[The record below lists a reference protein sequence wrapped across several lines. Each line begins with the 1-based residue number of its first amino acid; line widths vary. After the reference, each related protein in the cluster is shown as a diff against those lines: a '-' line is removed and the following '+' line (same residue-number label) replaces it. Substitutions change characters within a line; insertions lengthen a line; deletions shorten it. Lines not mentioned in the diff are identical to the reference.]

1 MPSKY
6 GARVD
11 IWSINIHWSMDG
23 ITRWNPRF
31 EPFLIEITG
40 LFPFS
45 PTFSAA
51 ECIDLRCMSS
61 YRNLRWNV
69 LNSAVHKT
77 FVWISNISDLSRDGR
92 KEKYWIISRWIT
104 TLGQFILVV
113 KSREINDQ
121 PKLSWGPEN
130 INMIY

>member
-1 MPSKY
+1 MKTKVWTLHNS
-6 GARVD
+6 
-11 IWSINIHWSMDG
+11 S
-23 ITRWNPRF
+23 
-31 EPFLIEITG
+31 EITG

-45 PTFSAA
+45 SIA

-69 LNSAVHKT
+69 LNSAAVHKT
-77 FVWISNISDLSRDGR
+77 FVWISNISDLSWAGR

-121 PKLSWGPEN
+121 PKLSWEPEN